1 MLFIL
6 NRKQEVIGI
15 ASNSSP
21 LALPYFNDLH
31 TENLEGVNTYTFTVP
46 ADHPDAKKLVTN
58 GHIILRDLD
67 QKKILFTIKEITDG
81 YTDFNKQT
89 KEIFCESTAITE
101 LLSDIVRPFT
111 RNQASI
117 EQVVEVILNSAN
129 AGWQLGNIEYAVAS
143 LVKIEEH
150 MTVLEALRYIVNEV
164 YFKEMYFTVELTGT
178 RITKK
183 KINIVE
189 ERGKDTHVRFDY
201 GINLRGTS
209 RTENTN
215 ELATALIGL
224 GKADSAGNRL
234 TLRSIDAF
242 DDGDVYKETGADW
255 IGSESAFQRYN
266 TGGGHIMGL
275 FVDDEAT
282 TVENLLKSTKKELE
296 RRKIPYVI
304 YSAAVEDLERYTG
317 YDAKKLRLGDR
328 ITIKDDTFE
337 PPIAISG
344 RVMELIRSYN
354 DPTQDSV
361 DLGRYKKLSISTS
374 SDIQKLQRTIKNNEE
389 KWNANVYKVE
399 VVSSNGNI
407 FKQNGIST
415 TLEARVWAN
424 DREITLDIPATAF
437 RWRRTSTDT
446 RADEIWNMNH
456 SGGTQKITVTP
467 ADVQGRAVFSCE
479 INLD

>member
-31 TENLEGVNTYTFTVP
+31 TENLEGVNTYTFVVP
-46 ADHPDAKKLVTN
+46 ADHQDAGKLVTN

-67 QKKILFTIKEITDG
+67 NKNILFTIKEITDG

-89 KEIFCESTAITE
+89 KEVFCESTAITE

-111 RNQASI
+111 RSQASI
-117 EQVVEVILNSAN
+117 ETVVEVILNSAN
-129 AGWQLGNIEYAVAS
+129 AGWQMGNIEYAVTDI
-143 LVKIEEH
+143 VEIKEY
-150 MTVLEALRYIVNEV
+150 MTVLEALRYLTNEV
-164 YFKEMYFTVELTGT
+164 FFKEMYFTVEMSGT
-178 RITKK
+178 RIVKK

-209 RTENTN
+209 RTENTD

-224 GKADSAGNRL
+224 GKADSAGTRL
-234 TLRSIDAF
+234 NLRLVEPF
-242 DDGDVYKETGADW
+242 DDGDLYKESGTDW
-255 IGSESAFQRYN
+255 IGSESAYQRYN

-275 FVDDEAT
+275 FIDDEAT
-282 TVENLLKSTKKELE
+282 TVEGLVKSTKKELD

-304 YSAAVEDLERYTG
+304 YSAAIEDLERYTG

-328 ITIKDDTFE
+328 ITIKDSTFE

-344 RVMELIRSYN
+344 RVMELTRSYN
-354 DPTQDSV
+354 DPSQDAV

-374 SDIQKLQRTIKNNEE
+374 SDIKKLQRTIKDNEE

-415 TLEARVWAN
+415 ILEARVWAN
-424 DREITLDIPATAF
+424 DREITLDIPVTAF
-437 RWRRTSTDT
+437 KWT
-446 RADEIWNMNH
+446 RISSNAKADAIWNMNH